1 MYILMDFLIYC
12 STKRSSFNIKSTFHI
27 LLKTQKHKKSIE
39 SLGKNPPNH
48 ENVCN
53 ETDVFEQKP
62 IKIVD
67 FNEGE
72 EKEIKE
78 RVEKQKIKRREVA
91 QKKKTLFLKKKKQE
105 ENKETE
111 KELWSKLSALNKE
124 FKDIREHKKMQK
136 NVLKA

>member
-1 MYILMDFLIYC
+1 M
-12 STKRSSFNIKSTFHI
+12 
-27 LLKTQKHKKSIE
+27 
-39 SLGKNPPNH
+39 
-48 ENVCN
+48 
-53 ETDVFEQKP
+53 
-62 IKIVD
+62 KIVD

-136 NVLKA
+136 MYLRLKY

>member
-1 MYILMDFLIYC
+1 M
-12 STKRSSFNIKSTFHI
+12 
-27 LLKTQKHKKSIE
+27 
-39 SLGKNPPNH
+39 
-48 ENVCN
+48 
-53 ETDVFEQKP
+53 
-62 IKIVD
+62 KIVD

-91 QKKKTLFLKKKKQE
+91 QKKTLFLKQIKQE

-136 NVLKA
+136 MYLRLKY